1 MKLFLK
7 RIFLALIGFAVIG
20 FSVSILRIADL
31 GIDPL
36 GAMCLGISY
45 HTGLSFG
52 ALLVI
57 VQTPL
62 LIMVFIRQRKL
73 VGLGTVIGMF
83 GIGYV
88 VDFLYFIFTN
98 IGVVDL
104 NIALPIRI
112 TMMLIALVIL
122 CTGASIYM
130 TADLGMIPFDSAGF
144 VFEDMTGGKVKFKWI
159 RLCMDGSCAIAAI
172 ILGAT
177 VGIAS
182 AATVFLAG
190 PLIAFLKP
198 RIGKVLESKFLTS

>member
-7 RIFLALIGFAVIG
+7 RVLLALLGFTVIG
-20 FSVSILRIADL
+20 FSVSILRVADL

-36 GAMCLGISY
+36 GAMCLGISD

-52 ALLVI
+52 ALLII
-57 VQTPL
+57 VQSPL
-62 LIMVFIRQRKL
+62 LLMVFIRQRKL
-73 VGLGTVIGMF
+73 VGLGTIIGMF

-88 VDFLYFIFTN
+88 VDFFFFIFTN

-104 NIALPIRI
+104 TIPLPIRI
-112 TMMLIALVIL
+112 SIMLIALVIL

-130 TADLGMIPFDSAGF
+130 TADLGMIPYDSAGF
-144 VFEDMTGGKVKFKWI
+144 VFEEMTNGKLKFKWI
-159 RLCMDGSCAIAAI
+159 RLGMDASCAIAAI
-172 ILGAT
+172 LLGAT

-182 AATVFLAG
+182 AATVFCAG

-198 RIGKVLESKFLTS
+198 RVGKLLENKFLLE